1 MVGIRAGSILSYKNK
16 ACKFFMA
23 TTLCS
28 FASSTS
34 TTIKKPSYY
43 FFFYLDVKKYVRK
56 KREKNEIRF
65 GLDEV
70 LPVLG

>member
-1 MVGIRAGSILSYKNK
+1 MVGIRAGNILSYKNK

-28 FASSTS
+28 SASSTS

-56 KREKNEIRF
+56 KREKTR
-65 GLDEV
+65 LD
-70 LPVLG
+70 LD